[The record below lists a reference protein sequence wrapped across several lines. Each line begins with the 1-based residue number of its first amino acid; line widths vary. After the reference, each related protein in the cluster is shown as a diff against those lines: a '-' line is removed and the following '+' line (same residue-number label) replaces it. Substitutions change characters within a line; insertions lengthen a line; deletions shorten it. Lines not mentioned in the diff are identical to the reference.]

1 MRAASRTFPYT
12 PLRVIVSV
20 RFLLEAFVATHT
32 RPEGKVRS
40 FGENIESDLASRFLR
55 VVETAAIASARTMG
69 QGERKL
75 SDQVA
80 TEAMRQTMD
89 AIPMRGTIVIG
100 EGERDEAPMLYI
112 GEKVGAEFPDGRE
125 VPEVDIAVD
134 PLEGTNLCATGAPG
148 SITVLAASER
158 GGLLNAPDCYMDKIV
173 VGPSCKDAVEL
184 DAPVADNLKNTAKRL
199 DRDVEDLVVIVLDRP
214 RHEKLIAEI
223 RAAGARI
230 RLIGDGDLSAGI
242 AAAVIGTGVHAVMG
256 SGGAPA
262 GVITAAAIRCLNG
275 QILARLVVSKPEHA
289 ERLAKMGVKDLKR
302 IYDTEDLAP
311 GKKMIFAC
319 TGVTDG
325 NLLKGVRFFGEG
337 VRTSSMILT
346 LDERQV
352 RFIDSVHLEKRPDI
366 KARFN
371 YSRSPVR
378 AWLLSALETR
388 PAPGSSWGR
397 ALSYLTTH
405 TTFSGAFRKRTRFA

>member
-1 MRAASRTFPYT
+1 M
-12 PLRVIVSV
+12 
-20 RFLLEAFVATHT
+20 ATQPKT
-32 RPEGKVRS
+32 EGKVRS

-55 VVETAAIASARTMG
+55 VVEVAAIASAHTMG

-80 TEAMRQTMD
+80 TEAMRKTMD
-89 AIPMRGTIVIG
+89 TIPMRGTIVIG

-112 GEKVGAEFPDGRE
+112 GEKVGAAFPDGTD

-148 SITVLAASER
+148 AITVLAASER

-184 DAPVADNLKNTAKRL
+184 DAPVVDNLKNIAKRL
-199 DRDVEDLVVIVLDRP
+199 GRDVEDLVVIVLDRP
-214 RHEKLIAEI
+214 RHEKLIADI

-256 SGGAPA
+256 SGGAPE

-275 QILARLVVSKPEHA
+275 YMQGRLIINKPELE
-289 ERLAKMGVKDLKR
+289 ERIARMGIKDKNR
-302 IYDTEDLAP
+302 IYEAADLAP
-311 GKKMIFAC
+311 GKQLIFAA

-325 NLLKGVRFFGEG
+325 ALMRGVRFFGEG
-337 VRTSSMILT
+337 TRTSSVIMT
-346 LDERQV
+346 QRTGKV
-352 RFIDSVHLEKRPDI
+352 RFIDSIHLEKGPDV
-366 KARFN
+366 K
-371 YSRSPVR
+371 V
-378 AWLLSALETR
+378 
-388 PAPGSSWGR
+388 
-397 ALSYLTTH
+397 
-405 TTFSGAFRKRTRFA
+405 RFA